1 LWIRVGP
8 YPTHDLRVLGMR
20 PTYDLQALGLIF
32 DQVFAKLKLLRS
44 YLRST
49 MSQKRLNDL
58 STYSTEKDTLKNVDL
73 NIILIDFAFKNML
86 DRVIFKRY

>member
-1 LWIRVGP
+1 
-8 YPTHDLRVLGMR
+8 
-20 PTYDLQALGLIF
+20 
-32 DQVFAKLKLLRS
+32 
-44 YLRST
+44 
-49 MSQKRLNDL
+49 MSQERLNDL